1 MIGVLGGTFDPIHFG
16 HLRTALEVQQALGL
30 DEVRLIP
37 LRDPPHRPPPGTPA
51 EQRLAMVRAAVAGES
66 VFRVDDRE
74 LRRSG
79 KSYTLE
85 TLRSLRLEMSDTP
98 LCLIMG
104 SDAFRGFPEWRDP
117 GQILETAHLVIMRRP
132 GEDPPCP
139 YPDRVVLTPEALRSH
154 KCGSI
159 LYLEVSQL
167 EISSTRIRR
176 LVREGR
182 SPRYLLP
189 DPVLDIIHKHR
200 LYLHQAPSPP
210 PQ

>member
-1 MIGVLGGTFDPIHFG
+1 MIGILGGTFDPIHFG
-16 HLRTALEVQQALGL
+16 HLRTALEVQQALDL

-37 LRDPPHRPPPGTPA
+37 LRDPPHRSPPGAPA
-51 EQRLAMVRAAVAGES
+51 GQRLAMVQAAAADES
-66 VFRVDDRE
+66 FFRVDDRE

-85 TLRSLRLEMSDTP
+85 TLQSLRIELGETP

-104 SDAFRGFPEWRDP
+104 SDAFRGFPAWHEP

-132 GEDPPCP
+132 GEDPPSP
-139 YPDRVVLTPEALRSH
+139 YPDRVVPTPETLRSH

-159 LYLEVSQL
+159 LFLEVSQL

-176 LVREGR
+176 LVSEGR

-189 DPVLDIIHKHR
+189 DPVLDIIREHK
-200 LYLHQAPSPP
+200 LYLHQAPA
-210 PQ
+210 Q